1 MRKAQYNIRKETEV
15 DNTNSTYFSRQ
26 IFCMLNQLAVI
37 VFLGFMVYNGYY
49 IENNY
54 LIHFLSL
61 SLLFFDA
68 AYISYKNVKCNKVL
82 NHFSLLLL
90 LLGWQF
96 LLYLFD
102 FLPISKSVSILLLPV
117 CYYQSAYF
125 IQAFLFQGSAYRGQ
139 KVLLVFLKI
148 SCIAAIICF
157 FFSDRAF
164 FAAYQLQFLISTLT
178 LVAVGVMQRKRIAF
192 VMKSQWKRL
201 LFPLALVVIPFVIY
215 LFVFHREAEY
225 MASMGSY
232 IPVML
237 AFVCIHSIVFQYH
250 PQQAQ
255 FLTLSGGYIITL
267 LFVGLVGLIGMAYL
281 FKIPLM
287 AILMSVHIAVLLAL
301 VYNILLYVRICRQ
314 PTDYNNPTDRQ
325 HFYAYSLE
333 QIKREENLK
342 KEFSNYLH
350 DDILQDLLSIKNMI
364 RKAEQP
370 EVRQLLLDTL
380 TELNASIR
388 FQMQTYHANLIKSLT
403 LKENIQNLLDTMEKK
418 HSVKIR
424 LDCNNDIFLV
434 EPYNVLVYRM
444 IKELVTNALKHS
456 SATTIGVLLIQ
467 EDGRITLK
475 VTDNGIGFK
484 PFTYQAGSHQ
494 GLASIGEQVSLLNGS
509 MNIQPIVGRG
519 TMVAISMPMNG
530 GNSYESFVGR

>member
-1 MRKAQYNIRKETEV
+1 
-15 DNTNSTYFSRQ
+15 
-26 IFCMLNQLAVI
+26 MLNQLTVI
-37 VFLGFMVYNGYY
+37 IFLGFMAYNGHY

-54 LIHFLSL
+54 IAHFLSL

-68 AYISYKNVKCNKVL
+68 MYISYKNVKCNKVL

-96 LLYLFD
+96 LLYLFA
-102 FLPISKSVSILLLPV
+102 FLPIAKAVSMLFLPV
-117 CYYQSAYF
+117 CFYQSAYF
-125 IQAFLFQGSAYRGQ
+125 IQAFLFQGSAYRGK
-139 KVLLVFLKI
+139 KVLFVFLKI
-148 SCIAAIICF
+148 SCAAAMICYF
-157 FFSDRAF
+157 ISDRAF
-164 FAAYQLQFLISTLT
+164 FAAYQLQFIISMLT

-192 VMKSQWKRL
+192 VLKSQWKRL

-250 PQQAQ
+250 PKQAQ
-255 FLTLSGGYIITL
+255 FLTLSWEYIAAL
-267 LFVGLVGLIGMAYL
+267 VFVGLVGLIGTAYL
-281 FKIPLM
+281 FQIPLM
-287 AILMSVHIAVLLAL
+287 AILMSVHIVVLLAL
-301 VYNILLYVRICRQ
+301 FYNVLLYVRICRQ

-350 DDILQDLLSIKNMI
+350 DDILQDLLSVKNMI

-370 EVRQLLLDTL
+370 EIRQLLLDTL

-388 FQMQTYHANLIKSLT
+388 FQMQTYHPNLIKSLT
-403 LKENIQNLLDTMEKK
+403 LKENIQNLLDTLGEN
-418 HSVKIR
+418 HSAKIH

-434 EPYNVLVYRM
+434 EPYNVLLYRM
-444 IKELVTNALKHS
+444 MKELVTNALKHS
-456 SATTIGVLLIQ
+456 SATIISVLLIQ

-484 PFTYQAGSHQ
+484 PFTYQVGSHQ
-494 GLASIGEQVSLLNGS
+494 GLASIGEQVSLLNGT
-509 MNIQPIVGRG
+509 MNIQPAVGGG
-519 TMVAISMPMNG
+519 TAVVIFMPMNG
-530 GNSYESFVGR
+530 GDSYESFVGR